1 MKLPSDP
8 CREGP
13 YKTKSRQQII
23 MILKISRIQNPW
35 DLFIIALRLLSMA
48 IPAIFSY
55 LRHCYYSCLLRHKTK
70 PSPSEAHLHML

>member
-1 MKLPSDP
+1 MKFPSDP

-13 YKTKSRQQII
+13 YKTKSRQQIVL
-23 MILKISRIQNPW
+23 ILKISRIQNPW

-55 LRHCYYSCLLRHKTK
+55 LRHYFCLLRHKTK
-70 PSPSEAHLHML
+70 PSPSEAYLHML